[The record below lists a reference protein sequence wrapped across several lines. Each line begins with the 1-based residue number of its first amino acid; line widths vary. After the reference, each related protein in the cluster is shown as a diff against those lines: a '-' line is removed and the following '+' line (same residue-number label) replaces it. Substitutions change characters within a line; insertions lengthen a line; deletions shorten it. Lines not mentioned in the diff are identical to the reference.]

1 MYSRVPPEPAPV
13 PCPDL
18 NGGGFLSRVG
28 PTTALTSDGLD
39 HLLATGPMSNNHI
52 FATNVTVINNTAGTS
67 DSTCGATMTMLV
79 CSFRDCTTERN
90 CFALLCIH
98 QVKPLFFCVTQ
109 ASLVPASTRSV
120 RVLCVTCVRTHTE
133 SHVLRHTVLL
143 VYYSVLMA
151 ACVFVVQTILKYGEH
166 PVEDCSIEASDISAT
181 GNRAGDRGTRSQLFH
196 QGEATVTVRSLT
208 AGFWLLCCRLCMS
221 FFLLGCSGVGR
232 RILSICRKLQ

>member
-1 MYSRVPPEPAPV
+1 
-13 PCPDL
+13 
-18 NGGGFLSRVG
+18 
-28 PTTALTSDGLD
+28 
-39 HLLATGPMSNNHI
+39 
-52 FATNVTVINNTAGTS
+52 
-67 DSTCGATMTMLV
+67 MTMLV